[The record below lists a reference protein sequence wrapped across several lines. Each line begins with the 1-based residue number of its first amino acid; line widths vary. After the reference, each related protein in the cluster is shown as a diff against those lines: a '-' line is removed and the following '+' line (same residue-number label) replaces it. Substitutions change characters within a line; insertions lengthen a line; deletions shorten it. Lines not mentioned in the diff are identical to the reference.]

1 MRVKPG
7 AVRLVLVVL
16 IVGLFAYFYFALAD
30 KVLMPYGWGAVALL
44 FFWMV
49 IWLLTGKLNPFLLII
64 GEDGRPSTSK
74 LKPFLWT
81 IVMIFAYAVL
91 YSAKLKKGS
100 IDPISNIPP
109 NLLIAIGLDAATLIA
124 AKGITESQI
133 ASGQVEK
140 PPPVTPT
147 TATIV
152 STTANA
158 GPGAVFQDDN
168 GFPELTKIQT
178 VTWTGFAIVIYLIAV
193 DAALKVITAAQPNTP
208 AVTDL
213 SLPDIAP
220 ALMVLIGLGNA
231 AYIGKKLV
239 TTDTPVLTTVSADR
253 RATFTEVTLTG
264 VAFGA
269 VQNGSRITINDKEI
283 TDLPLEWS
291 NERVKIKLPDKN
303 PAGGDWI
310 DGQIIIIALFVKG
323 RMTNQL
329 PLKIQLP
336 LTLDPLLKQLV
347 PTAGPAGTLVTVI
360 GTAFGPTRDELAID
374 NSLVQASAISSWT
387 NEEIKFTI
395 PPTHPNGTAWAAN
408 QTISIAVSVQKRQ
421 SNKLAFTV

>member
-7 AVRLVLVVL
+7 TVRLVLVVL
-16 IVGLFAYFYFALAD
+16 MGGLFAYFYFAMAD

-44 FFWMV
+44 FFWTV
-49 IWLLTGKLNPFLLII
+49 VWLLTGKINPFLLVI

-109 NLLIAIGLDAATLIA
+109 NLLIAIGLDVAMFVA
-124 AKGITESQI
+124 AKGITESQV

-140 PPPVTPT
+140 PPPVTPKT
-147 TATIV
+147 GSTD

-178 VTWTGFAIVIYLIAV
+178 VTWTGFAIVLYLIAV
-193 DAALKVITAAQPNTP
+193 DAALKAVTAANPTSP

-220 ALMVLIGLGNA
+220 AMMVLIGLGNA
-231 AYIGKKLV
+231 AYLGKKLV
-239 TTDTPVLTTVSADR
+239 TTDTPVLTAISVDKR
-253 RATFTEVTLTG
+253 PTFTEVTLTG

-269 VQNGSRITINDKEI
+269 TQNGSRITINDKEI
-283 TDLPLEWS
+283 TDLPLS
-291 NERVKIKLPDKN
+291 
-303 PAGGDWI
+303 
-310 DGQIIIIALFVKG
+310 
-323 RMTNQL
+323 
-329 PLKIQLP
+329 
-336 LTLDPLLKQLV
+336 
-347 PTAGPAGTLVTVI
+347 
-360 GTAFGPTRDELAID
+360 GPT
-374 NSLVQASAISSWT
+374 NV
-387 NEEIKFTI
+387 
-395 PPTHPNGTAWAAN
+395 
-408 QTISIAVSVQKRQ
+408 
-421 SNKLAFTV
+421 

>member
-7 AVRLVLVVL
+7 AVRLIVVVSVL
-16 IVGLFAYFYFALAD
+16 GLFAYFYFAMAG

-49 IWLLTGKLNPFLLII
+49 IWLLTGKLNPFLLVI

-91 YSAKLKKGS
+91 YSVKLKKGS

-109 NLLIAIGLDAATLIA
+109 NLLIAIGLDAAMFVA

-147 TATIV
+147 TATTV

-158 GPGAVFQDDN
+158 GAGAVFQDDN

-178 VTWTGFAIVIYLIAV
+178 VTWTGFAIVLYLVAV
-193 DAALKVITAAQPNTP
+193 DTALKVVTTAQPNSP
-208 AVTDL
+208 EVTNL

-220 ALMVLIGLGNA
+220 AMMVLIGLGNA
-231 AYIGKKLV
+231 VYLGKKLV
-239 TTDTPVLTTVSADR
+239 TTDTPVLTAVAVDR
-253 RATFTEVTLTG
+253 KPTFTEVTLTG

-269 VQNGSRITINDKEI
+269 TQNGSRITINEKEI
-283 TDLPLEWS
+283 TDPPLEWS
-291 NERVKIKLPDKN
+291 NERVKFKLPERN
-303 PAGGDWI
+303 PDGGDWVG
-310 DGQIIIIALFVKG
+310 GQTVKIGLFVKG
-323 RMTNQL
+323 RTTNQL
-329 PLKIQLP
+329 PLTI
-336 LTLDPLLKQLV
+336 DPFLKQLA
-347 PTAGPAGTLVTVI
+347 PTAGPAGTPVIVT
-360 GTAFGPTRDELAID
+360 GSAFGPTRDELTID
-374 NSLVQASAISSWT
+374 NSKVAAASISSWT
-387 NEEIKFTI
+387 SEEIRFTL
-395 PPTHPNGTAWAAN
+395 PATHPNGNPWTAN
-408 QTISIAVSVQKRQ
+408 QKISIGVTVQKQQ
-421 SNKLAFTV
+421 SNKLEFTVTVP